1 MKPEDGYI
9 GCIINPKAGAGS
21 QQGTARRFTSYLTA
35 EGYNVRTMLTGCLH
49 DAYDFAQN
57 FAQVRDCLMV
67 VAVGGDGLVRE
78 VTSGLRGSD
87 KPLLI
92 IPAGTE
98 NLLANE
104 LGFDEKFSTI
114 AGAFEEGYIK
124 SLDLGIANGQ
134 SFTSIAGIGFDGKI
148 VERVYNLRQGHID
161 HLDYLGPAWRTFW
174 DYRYDTIKVEV
185 DGKTVFDGRG
195 IVFVGNISRYALGLQ
210 LLHYADFSD
219 GLLDI
224 CIYKCSS
231 RGRLLKQFI
240 MTIMKQH
247 FKFGDVI
254 YKQGKKILVSS
265 QAADVPVEIDGDP
278 GPNLPVEIEVI
289 PQAIKVVV
297 PRGGRPAG
305 IRTRLIRALG

>member
-9 GCIINPKAGAGS
+9 ACIINPKAGAG
-21 QQGTARRFTSYLTA
+21 GKKGIVHRFTSYLTA
-35 EGYNVRTMLTGCLH
+35 KGYTIRTMFTGSLN
-49 DAYDFAQN
+49 DAWDFAKS
-57 FAQVRDCLMV
+57 FAQTADCAMV

-78 VTSGLRGSD
+78 VTSGLKQSD

-114 AGAFEEGYIK
+114 AGTFENGLLK
-124 SLDLGIANGQ
+124 SLDLGKVNGR
-134 SFTSIAGIGFDGKI
+134 SFTSIAGIGFDGRI
-148 VERVYNLRQGHID
+148 VDRVQSLREGHID

-174 DYRYDTIKVEV
+174 DYKFDTIQVQV
-185 DGKTVFDGRG
+185 DGQTIFDGRG
-195 IVFVGNISRYALGLQ
+195 LVFVGNISRYALGLQ

-219 GLLDI
+219 GLLDV
-224 CIYKCSS
+224 CVYKCSS
-231 RGRLLKQFI
+231 RFRLLKQFF
-240 MTIMKQH
+240 MTILKQQY
-247 FKFGDVI
+247 KYSDAI
-254 YKQGKKILVSS
+254 YRQGKKILVTS
-265 QAADVPVEIDGDP
+265 QNSCLPVEIDGDP

-289 PQAIKVVV
+289 PQAIKVLV
-297 PRGGRPAG
+297 PRGRKPAG